1 MTWNFEYQNPVNV
14 LFGVKSVKKTG
25 EVSSNIGRKPLV
37 VHGKTIEKLGILNKL
52 IDSLKDR
59 GIDFA
64 TYPEVSP
71 NPKVEDVDKGAMKAR
86 DSGCD
91 HIIAIGGG
99 SSIDAGKAIAVGAVM
114 GKSISDFLHGRLKV
128 DSALPLIAVPT
139 TAGTGTEVDRF
150 SVIIDPEDISKRAIA
165 SPHIY
170 PKYAIVDPELTVTMP
185 PRLTAASGFDAFA
198 HAWESYVSQLSN
210 PLSEA
215 YSEKAVMLIAESL
228 EKAVKNPGD
237 IEARSKMAM
246 AAMLSGYAIDIA
258 RVGLCHAIEH
268 PLSARLGIHHG
279 EGLAAIAPAVIEF
292 SYPGAEDKFN
302 RLAGLLSG
310 VAGGKERVVESIYR
324 FREEIGLDN
333 TLTDLGVRKDMIP
346 LLAEDTLRY
355 MGYAVDN
362 NPVKASKKDIEAIIE
377 KSL

>member
-1 MTWNFEYQNPVNV
+1 MTWDFEYHNPVHV
-14 LFGVKSVKKTG
+14 IFGVKSVEKVG

-37 VHGKTIEKLGILNKL
+37 VHGKTIEKLGILDKL
-52 IDSLKDR
+52 IDPLEER
-59 GIDFA
+59 GIDFV
-64 TYPEVSP
+64 TYSEVSP
-71 NPKVEDVDKGAMKAR
+71 NPKVEDADKGVMKAR
-86 DSGCD
+86 VSGCD
-91 HIIAIGGG
+91 HVIAIGGG
-99 SSIDAGKAIAVGAVM
+99 SSIDAGKAIAVGAVK
-114 GKSISDFLHGRLKV
+114 GKSISDFLHHRLKV
-128 DSALPLIAVPT
+128 DSALPVIAVPT

-150 SVIIDPEDISKRAIA
+150 SVIIDTEDKSKRAIA
-165 SPHIY
+165 SSHIY
-170 PKYAIVDPELTVTMP
+170 PRYAIVDPELTITMP
-185 PRLTAASGFDAFA
+185 PRLTAASGFDAFT

-215 YSEKAVMLIAESL
+215 YSEKAVKLIGESL
-228 EKAVKNPGD
+228 EKAVKNPDD
-237 IEARSKMAM
+237 IGARSKMAM

-292 SYPGAEDKFN
+292 SYSGAEDKFD

-310 VAGGKERVVESIYR
+310 VPGGKDRVVESIYK
-324 FREEIGLDN
+324 FREKIGLDS
-333 TLTDLGVRKDMIP
+333 TLTDLGVRRDMIP

-355 MGYAVDN
+355 MRYAVNN
-362 NPVKASKKDIEAIIE
+362 NPVKASKKDIETIIE